1 MATHSSILAGKFY
14 GQRVHGVTKSQI
26 RLSGLHKKCLS
37 SASIA
42 PKSMFELFYIIP
54 SQEFPR

>member
-37 SASIA
+37 SANIA
-42 PKSMFELFYIIP
+42 PKSMFELF
-54 SQEFPR
+54 